1 MALRLI
7 PMAVNSL
14 SDFVATKTKCLV
26 STNSGIYCLRSIVLL
41 GPIFFLPTLWM
52 AWTADN
58 IDLLRTPTWPL
69 MLFVHIAFFILLS
82 CYVSD
87 WCARLCTIMWF
98 LITLMIVIATIV
110 R

>member
-1 MALRLI
+1 MTLRLI
-7 PMAVNSL
+7 PSAVNCI

-26 STNSGIYCLRSIVLL
+26 SANFGKYCLRIIVLL

-58 IDLLRTPTWPL
+58 IDLLRTATWPL
-69 MLFVHIAFFILLS
+69 MLFVHVAFFILLS
-82 CYVSD
+82 AHDSD

-98 LITLMIVIATIV
+98 MITSLIVIATIV